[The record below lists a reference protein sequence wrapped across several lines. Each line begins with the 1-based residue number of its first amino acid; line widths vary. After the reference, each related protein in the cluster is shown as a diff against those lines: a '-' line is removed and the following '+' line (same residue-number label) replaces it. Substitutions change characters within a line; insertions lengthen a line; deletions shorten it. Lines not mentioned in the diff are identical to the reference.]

1 MANSGE
7 WTCSLLVF
15 KSIAPQVGF
24 PPLAAP
30 RPTDPP
36 DDGKANYRNDA
47 VRAGNVTVEM
57 KTTALPSNFS
67 AVMPR

>member
-1 MANSGE
+1 MANSEVAGE
-7 WTCSLLVF
+7 GTYSLLAIRL

-36 DDGKANYRNDA
+36 MMGKPITLA
-47 VRAGNVTVEM
+47 
-57 KTTALPSNFS
+57 
-67 AVMPR
+67 MPCAPGT